1 MGSIPV
7 VNSRL
12 IYIIAAQVDCML
24 IAKFYRIPATLT
36 SIFLKFTKD
45 VNSTLHGEAYIFV
58 TRAFTF
64 KGKALGM
71 SLRSL
76 EIF

>member
-7 VNSRL
+7 VDSRL
-12 IYIIAAQVDCML
+12 IYIIAAQVVCLL
-24 IAKFYRIPATLT
+24 IEKFYRMPATLT

-45 VNSTLHGEAYIFV
+45 VNPTLHGEACIFV

-64 KGKALGM
+64 KGKALGI

-76 EIF
+76 EMF